1 MFEGLK
7 RRFKYYNARSQQR
20 FEAKADPTVQLE
32 QAIAEAHDQHRRL
45 KEQAASLIAQQK
57 QTELQLNR
65 KMGELEKVNGNA
77 RQALMMADEANRAG
91 DQARMLEYTNA
102 AEAFAGRLV
111 SVEREIDDLKA
122 LHFQASQ
129 AADQA
134 KAAVAQNATAL
145 QAKLVERQK
154 LLGQLDQ
161 ARMQEQI
168 NQAMTSLQETV
179 GQDVP
184 TFDEVRTK
192 IEARYAKAKGVAEL
206 GDSAVEGRM
215 MEIEQASMH
224 AEAQGRLD
232 EIRQQLGLPA
242 ADTASGA
249 LGTGAAAGAGTGAG
263 AAQSGELNAGTPAD
277 AAPQAEPTQQV
288 PSDPA

>member
-65 KMGELEKVNGNA
+65 KMGELEKVSGNA

-134 KAAVAQNATAL
+134 KSAVAQNATAL

-184 TFDEVRTK
+184 TFDEVRAK
-192 IEARYAKAKGVAEL
+192 IEARYAKAKGMSEL
-206 GDSAVEGRM
+206 TGESVESRM
-215 MEIEQASMH
+215 LEVENASMNV
-224 AEAQGRLD
+224 EAQARLS
-232 EIRQQLGLPA
+232 EIRTQLGLAPSAEEGQKLLEQA
-242 ADTASGA
+242 ADLKTE
-249 LGTGAAAGAGTGAG
+249 AAAA
-263 AAQSGELNAGTPAD
+263 PAEQP
-277 AAPQAEPTQQV
+277 APQEG
-288 PSDPA
+288 

>member
-7 RRFKYYNARSQQR
+7 RRFKYYSARSQQR
-20 FEAKADPTVQLE
+20 FEAKADPAVQLE
-32 QAIAEAHDQHRRL
+32 QAITEAYDQHRRL

-65 KMGELEKVNGNA
+65 KMGELEKVHGNA
-77 RQALMMADEANRAG
+77 RQALVMADDASKSG
-91 DQARMLEYTNA
+91 DQGRMTEYTNA

-111 SVEREIDDLKA
+111 GIEREIEDLKT

-134 KAAVAQNATAL
+134 RAAVAQNATAL
-145 QAKLVERQK
+145 QQKLVERQK

-168 NQAMTSLQETV
+168 NQAMATLQEAI

-184 TFDEVRTK
+184 TFDEVRAK

-206 GDSAVEGRM
+206 GEAGVESRM

-232 EIRQQLGLPA
+232 EIRAQLGLPA
-242 ADTASGA
+242 GGSAAAVGAGDASGA
-249 LGTGAAAGAGTGAG
+249 LASGAAAPD
-263 AAQSGELNAGTPAD
+263 AASTATPA
-277 AAPQAEPTQQV
+277 QAEQ
-288 PSDPA
+288 PAGGEAFPGA

>member
-77 RQALMMADEANRAG
+77 RQALMMADQANRAG
-91 DQARMLEYTNA
+91 DQARMLEYTTA

-134 KAAVAQNATAL
+134 KSAVAQNATAL

-242 ADTASGA
+242 ADAASDA
-249 LGTGAAAGAGTGAG
+249 LGTGAGAGAGAG
-263 AAQSGELNAGTPAD
+263 AAPSGELDAGTPAE
-277 AAPQAEPTQQV
+277 AAPQAEPSQQV
-288 PSDPA
+288 PSDPT

>member
-65 KMGELEKVNGNA
+65 KMGELEKVSGNA

-134 KAAVAQNATAL
+134 KSAVAQNATAL

-184 TFDEVRTK
+184 TFDEVRAK

-249 LGTGAAAGAGTGAG
+249 LGTGAGAG
-263 AAQSGELNAGTPAD
+263 AAAAAPQSGELGAGAPAEA

-288 PSDPA
+288 PSDPT

>member
-1 MFEGLK
+1 MLDGLK

-65 KMGELEKVNGNA
+65 KMGDLEKVHGNA
-77 RQALMMADEANRAG
+77 RQALVMAEDASKAG
-91 DQARMLEYTNA
+91 DQGRLTEYTNA

-111 SVEREIDDLKA
+111 SIEHEIEDLKA

-129 AADQA
+129 AAEQA
-134 KAAVAQNATAL
+134 RSAVAQNANAL
-145 QAKLVERQK
+145 QQKLVERQK

-168 NQAMTSLQETV
+168 NQAMTSLQEAV

-184 TFDEVRTK
+184 TFDEVRSK

-206 GDSAVEGRM
+206 GDGAVESRM
-215 MEIEQASMH
+215 IEIEQATMH

-242 ADTASGA
+242 G
-249 LGTGAAAGAGTGAG
+249 GAAAGEVGSGSAPGAQGAG
-263 AAQSGELNAGTPAD
+263 AAVPDDAVPTATPA
-277 AAPQAEPTQQV
+277 AQTEPNT
-288 PSDPA
+288 